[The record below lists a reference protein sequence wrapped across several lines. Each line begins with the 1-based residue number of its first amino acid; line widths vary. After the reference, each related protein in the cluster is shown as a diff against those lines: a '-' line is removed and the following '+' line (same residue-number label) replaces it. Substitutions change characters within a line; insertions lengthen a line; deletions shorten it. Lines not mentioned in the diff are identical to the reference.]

1 MQCPSVAPSEG
12 VVSGQLCDRE
22 QCSSS
27 RRLRRPLCGMKL
39 HDVDGSIRRP
49 FVYIHPRLNCAG
61 QVASA
66 ACPLPSESPDG
77 SQFETVPLSNTGDS
91 TGMQRNTLRA
101 PDRSTRSVLAWVRSS
116 GPMRSAADEP
126 TTLYGSVGYN
136 LIRIDGD
143 LATAVR
149 RTDEI

>member
-1 MQCPSVAPSEG
+1 MSPSEG
-12 VVSGQLCDRE
+12 ALFGQLRGRE
-22 QCSSS
+22 QSSCS
-27 RRLRRPLCGMKL
+27 RRLRRPPCGMKL

-61 QVASA
+61 QVALA
-66 ACPLPSESPDG
+66 ACPLSSESPDG

-101 PDRSTRSVLAWVRSS
+101 PDRSTRLVLAWISDS
-116 GPMRSAADEP
+116 GPMRSVADEP
-126 TTLYGSVGYN
+126 MTLYGSVGYN